1 MTIRHYPRNKQSRLG
16 KVLNGSS
23 GQVVP
28 RGLGPRNVQ
37 GAHDGF
43 LAIRPDVDTTQVA
56 STVWGY

>member
-1 MTIRHYPRNKQSRLG
+1 MSIRHYPRNKQSRLG

-23 GQVVP
+23 GQVQP
-28 RGLGPRNVQ
+28 RGTGVRNVQ
-37 GAHDGF
+37 SAHDGF